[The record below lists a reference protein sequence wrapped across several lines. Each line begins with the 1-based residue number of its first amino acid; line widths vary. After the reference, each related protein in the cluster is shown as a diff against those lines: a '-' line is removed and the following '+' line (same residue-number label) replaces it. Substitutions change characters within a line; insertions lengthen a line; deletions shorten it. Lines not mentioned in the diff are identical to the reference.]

1 MKAKRLS
8 RHRSLAVPKMTIKT
22 QLPWP
27 VKLALISIVLGLG
40 AALAMWTYELGRGIT
55 GQNHDAE
62 RQEIKALKER
72 LETLSAEHDQFST
85 TANAAES
92 RLTMERSAV
101 KQLAAQ
107 VRALEA
113 ENTKLKEDLAFFEKL
128 LPASTGPRGISI
140 QQLNVENIGP
150 HQLRY
155 RLLLM
160 QGGKATEQFVGN
172 LQLAITVEH
181 NGKSAMMIFPER
193 NTAEPEREKFKL
205 AFKHY
210 QRIEGMLTIPQGTIA
225 RHVQVRVLE
234 KGQIRAQQAANL

>member
-1 MKAKRLS
+1 M
-8 RHRSLAVPKMTIKT
+8 AVPKMTITT

-62 RQEIKALKER
+62 KQEIAALKER
-72 LETLSAEHDQFST
+72 LASLSAEHDQFSS

-101 KQLAAQ
+101 RQLAAQ

-113 ENTKLKEDLAFFEKL
+113 ENIKLKEDLAFFEKL
-128 LPASTGPRGISI
+128 LPASTGPRGVSI
-140 QQLNVENIGP
+140 QQVKIDNIGP
-150 HQLRY
+150 NQVRY

-172 LQLAITVEH
+172 LQLVITVEH
-181 NGKSAMMIFPER
+181 NGKNAMMVFPER

-205 AFKHY
+205 AFRHY
-210 QRIEGMLTIPQGTIA
+210 QRIEGMLTIPQGA
-225 RHVQVRVLE
+225 VAKQVQVRVLE
-234 KGQIRAQQAANL
+234 KGQIRAQQLANL